1 MHFFH
6 HTQADFFHFFK
17 RMVNSRFVI
26 VVKSLDKSR
35 SRSAR
40 WTDQEHVPAL
50 IRTMLGLRLSQLVFN
65 GLDGHG

>member
-26 VVKSLDKSR
+26 VVKSLDKSPQQI
-35 SRSAR
+35 SPG
-40 WTDQEHVPAL
+40 WTDQENMPA
-50 IRTMLGLRLSQLVFN
+50 IN
-65 GLDGHG
+65 